1 MLVASHKQYAC
12 GSPNKSTY
20 RKGFPMEKE
29 VSKATKAFLN
39 ALTAKE
45 QAEQAHDEAK
55 ELLLAVY
62 AKHGVDTLDYEE
74 INIKISPS
82 DRRSFDIEKLR
93 DLISAPLFRTVTKPS
108 VDTSAWDRAVKEGK
122 VPAKVVKAITSVTT
136 SVRVLVRPAKGAV
149 KPVAKTA

>member
-29 VSKATKAFLN
+29 VSTATEAFLN

>member
-1 MLVASHKQYAC
+1 
-12 GSPNKSTY
+12 
-20 RKGFPMEKE
+20 MEKE
-29 VSKATKAFLN
+29 VNKATEAFLN

-108 VDTSAWDRAVKEGK
+108 VDTSACDRAVKEGK
-122 VPAKVVKAITSVTT
+122 VPAKAVKAVVSVTT